1 MAQPST
7 LSVRNIGDIGI
18 TPPKY
23 LNSQEKILYES
34 RPKWI
39 SIVHARLLVWVFVS
53 SLILLPL
60 AGIAGGAGGIVLFIW
75 LILSGVPL
83 LLYRT
88 LKWHNAFYALTDQRI
103 LTGAGIGDKNFQS
116 VTVKRMTGLMD
127 VNTPRVTGVT
137 MDVSL
142 AGRLFGYGN
151 IQFQTT
157 VQSVR
162 WHGVKH
168 PFEVRRYI
176 EETLSQFQDA
186 AGSELAYR
194 EQIARTMA
202 KIATEQKLGFL
213 PQQAPYQVAGTTQAT
228 SPPAIPQPAALF
240 SQPNQQLTL
249 QCMKCGLSYAPG
261 NKFCSQCGG
270 PLQVAPAQVPLEA

>member
-7 LSVRNIGDIGI
+7 LSVHNIGDTGI

-39 SIVHARLLVWVFVS
+39 SIVGLKLLIWEFIISITLLPIAAVARGASGFVLLFWLFVAPLPLLV
-53 SLILLPL
+53 
-60 AGIAGGAGGIVLFIW
+60 
-75 LILSGVPL
+75 
-83 LLYRT
+83 RT
-88 LKWHNAFYALTDQRI
+88 LRWRDTFYGLTDQRI
-103 LTGAGIGDKNFQS
+103 LKGSGVSGKNFES
-116 VTVKRMTGLMD
+116 ITVKRTTGLMD
-127 VNTPRVTGVT
+127 INTARVTGVT
-137 MDVSL
+137 MDVPL
-142 AGRLFGYGN
+142 AGRLFGYGS
-151 IQFQTT
+151 IVFQTSI
-157 VQSVR
+157 QPMN

-168 PFEVRRYI
+168 PFEARRYV
-176 EETLSQFQDA
+176 EETLSQIQDA

-249 QCMKCGLSYAPG
+249 QCVKCGLSYAPG